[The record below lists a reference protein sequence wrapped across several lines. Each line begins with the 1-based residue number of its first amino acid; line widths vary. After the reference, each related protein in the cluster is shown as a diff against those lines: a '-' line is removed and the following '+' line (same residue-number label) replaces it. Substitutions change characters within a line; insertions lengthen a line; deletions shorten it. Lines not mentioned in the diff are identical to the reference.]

1 MSRNT
6 QSRVDRRRLIQGT
19 AAGASVL
26 AAGVSSFS
34 LARAAAPAVQEASCD
49 FGPIKIGAALPVTG
63 FLASDGQEMQRGLE
77 MAIEEAKASGIVGG
91 NIELAVVDTEEMGPE
106 RIVTA
111 FRRLID
117 EEQVDA
123 IIIGYAVGTGPEYD
137 IVAEAGIPYMH
148 VATYE
153 ATAKLVREN
162 REKFWMVFQGDPTEV
177 WYGTGLPGFFQNLID
192 TGQWTPA
199 NKTAVV
205 INSDNPYSILIAD
218 LFIEGIQELGWEV
231 PVREQVVTPVS
242 DWGSVLSKIRDTQ
255 PAIIV
260 NTNYTPSD
268 LATFTKGIV
277 EDPPPALLYE
287 QYGPSIPE
295 YLELA
300 GSAANG
306 VIWSTV
312 IGVLPDEIGNG
323 FRQRYQDRFGE
334 PPGFSNAG
342 SEYDMV
348 NIYLR
353 AVAMAGGPQ
362 DRRKVA
368 DNIAAMIYRGVCG
381 TYRFMPD
388 DLTVPPYPA
397 EFNDPSV
404 AMPHLYFQIQDEAHR
419 VIGPAPYIEAEF
431 QLPPWL
437 QE

>member
-1 MSRNT
+1 MSR
-6 QSRVDRRRLIQGT
+6 SSGGRVDRRRLIQGA
-19 AAGASVL
+19 AAGAGTL
-26 AAGVSSFS
+26 AGGPTSFG
-34 LARAAAPAVQEASCD
+34 LARAAAPAVQEGGCD

-77 MAIEEAKASGIVGG
+77 LAIEEATAAGIVGG

-106 RIVTA
+106 RIITA

-153 ATAKLVREN
+153 QTATLVREN
-162 REKFWMVFQGDPTEV
+162 REKYYMVFQGDPTEV
-177 WYGTGLPGFFQNLID
+177 WYGTGLPGFFQDLID
-192 TGQWTPA
+192 NGQWTPA
-199 NKTAVV
+199 NTTAAV
-205 INSDNPYSILIAD
+205 ITSDNPYGILIAD
-218 LFIEGIQELGWEV
+218 LFTEGIQALGWEV

-242 DWGSVLSKIRDTQ
+242 DWGSVLSRIRDTQ
-255 PAIIV
+255 PAIVV

-268 LATFTKGIV
+268 LATFTRGLV
-277 EDPPPALLYE
+277 EDPPPALVYE

-323 FRQRYQDRFGE
+323 FRQRYQDKFGQ

-362 DRRKVA
+362 DRRRVC
-368 DNIAAMIYRGVCG
+368 DNIAGMIHRGVCG

-404 AMPHLYFQIQDEAHR
+404 AMPHLYFQIQDEQHM
-419 VIGPAPYIEAEF
+419 VIGPAPYIGAEF

-437 QE
+437 QG

>member
-1 MSRNT
+1 MPRTNNR
-6 QSRVDRRRLIQGT
+6 RVDRRRLIQGS
-19 AAGASVL
+19 ALGAGAL
-26 AAGVSSFS
+26 TAGMSSFS
-34 LARAAAPAVQEASCD
+34 LARAAAPALQEAGCD
-49 FGPIKIGAALPVTG
+49 FGPIVIGAALPITG

-77 MAIEEAKASGIVGG
+77 MAIAEAKAAGIVGG
-91 NIELAVVDTEEMGPE
+91 NIELRVVDTEEMGPE
-106 RIVTA
+106 RIITA

-162 REKFWMVFQGDPTEV
+162 REKYYMIFQGDPTEV

-199 NKTAVV
+199 NNKAAV
-205 INSDNPYSILIAD
+205 ITSDNPYAILIAD
-218 LFIEGIQELGWEV
+218 LFTEGIQELGWEV
-231 PVREQVVTPVS
+231 PMREQVVTPVS
-242 DWGSVLSKIRDTQ
+242 DWGSVLSKIRDTE

-260 NTNYTPSD
+260 NTDYTPSD
-268 LATFTKGIV
+268 LATFTRGFI
-277 EDPPPALLYE
+277 EDPSPALLYE

-312 IGVLPDEIGNG
+312 IGVLPDEMGNA
-323 FRQRYQDRFGE
+323 FRQRYQDMFGE
-334 PPGFSNAG
+334 PPGFSNSG

-353 AVAMAGGPQ
+353 AVAMAGGPK
-362 DRRKVA
+362 DRPAVCA
-368 DNIAAMIYRGVCG
+368 NIANMIHRGVCG

-397 EFNDPSV
+397 EFNDPSL
-404 AMPHLYFQIQDEAHR
+404 AMPHLYFQIQEEQHQ
-419 VIGPAPYIEAEF
+419 VIGPAPYIQSEF

-437 QE
+437 QG

>member
-1 MSRNT
+1 MSRT
-6 QSRVDRRRLIQGT
+6 THGRVDRRRLIQGT
-19 AAGASVL
+19 AAGAGML
-26 AAGVSSFS
+26 TAGMSTYS
-34 LARAAAPAVQEASCD
+34 LARAAAPPLQDAGCD
-49 FGPIKIGAALPVTG
+49 FGPIKIGAALPITG

-77 MAIEEAKASGIVGG
+77 LAVEEARNSGLAGG
-91 NIELAVVDTEEMGPE
+91 NVELTVVDTEEMSPE
-106 RIVTA
+106 LLVTS

-123 IIIGYAVGTGPEYD
+123 IIIGYAISTGPEYD

-148 VATYE
+148 VSTVE
-153 ATAKLVREN
+153 HTARLVREN
-162 REKFWMVFQGDPTEV
+162 REKFWMIFQGDPTEV
-177 WYGTGLPGFFQNLID
+177 WYGTGLPLFFQDLID

-199 NKTAVV
+199 NNKAVV
-205 INSDNPYSILIAD
+205 INSDNPYAILIAD

-242 DWGSVLSKIRDTQ
+242 DWGSVLAKIRDTQ

-268 LATFTKGIV
+268 LATFTRGIV

-306 VIWSTV
+306 VVWSTV
-312 IGVLPDEIGNG
+312 IGVLPDEIGNA
-323 FRQRYQDRFGE
+323 FRQRYQDKFGE

-353 AVAMAGGPQ
+353 AVALAGGPK
-362 DRRKVA
+362 DRRKVC
-368 DNIAAMIYRGVCG
+368 DNIASMIYRGVCG

-388 DLTVPPYPA
+388 DLTVPPYPD

-404 AMPHLYFQIQDEAHR
+404 AMPHLYFQIQEEEHR
-419 VIGPAPYIEAEF
+419 VIGPAPYIQAEF

-437 QE
+437 QG